1 MRTPDARRR
10 RIVVTAAGL
19 MMLLAGA
26 VPLMAQQSPD
36 ARDRA
41 DRTRLEE
48 RIRARIGQIM
58 RERLELDS
66 AEEATLSATV
76 REFEGRRRE
85 LSATEREARRRIDE
99 LLEGQ
104 VPESEAEAL
113 LSRIV
118 EVRAAEAELFR
129 EEQARLVE
137 VLGPARVLEFYELR
151 REIGQ
156 RIRAIRE
163 RRRGDDEP
171 GRRGPGGGVEEGVAP
186 GGAHLER

>member
-1 MRTPDARRR
+1 MGTSRSRRGR
-10 RIVVTAAGL
+10 ALLAAAGL
-19 MMLLAGA
+19 MLLTGAG
-26 VPLMAQQSPD
+26 PLGAQQS
-36 ARDRA
+36 RGGEDRE

-76 REFEGRRRE
+76 REFEARRRE

-99 LLEGQ
+99 LLEGD
-104 VPESEAEAL
+104 VPESEAQAL
-113 LSRIV
+113 LRQMV
-118 EVRAAEAELFR
+118 EVRAAEADLFR

-137 VLGPARVLEFYELR
+137 VLGSARVLEFYELR
-151 REIGQ
+151 RQIGQ

-163 RRRGDDEP
+163 RRRGDDDRGP
-171 GRRGPGGGVEEGVAP
+171 PGPGGAEEGAAVE
-186 GGAHLER
+186 GGPLER